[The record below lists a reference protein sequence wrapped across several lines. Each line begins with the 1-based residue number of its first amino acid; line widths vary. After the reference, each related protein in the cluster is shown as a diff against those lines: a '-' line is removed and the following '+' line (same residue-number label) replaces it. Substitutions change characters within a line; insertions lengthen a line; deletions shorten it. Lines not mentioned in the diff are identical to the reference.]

1 MNPGVVCRETAVHG
15 PRRIPREPLRG
26 CSGPLAPR
34 AGGEGAHK
42 GPSVRHKGHPVLL
55 APDHPRMAGKSPIQR
70 WLRRPPS
77 ARGGPWGPQPGPAGR
92 RRVRGSPR
100 GLMLQGSWAALGR
113 RVVVLRGEQMR
124 CHQATRPPGE

>member
-42 GPSVRHKGHPVLL
+42 GPSVWHKGHPVLL

-77 ARGGPWGPQPGPAGR
+77 ARGGSLGSPAWPRWPAAGTGVPAGTH
-92 RRVRGSPR
+92 
-100 GLMLQGSWAALGR
+100 A
-113 RVVVLRGEQMR
+113 
-124 CHQATRPPGE
+124 PG